1 MSLISYQQALSRVL
15 DQVPSPEVE
24 AVPLHRSLGRVLATS
39 ARADMA
45 MPSFKKSFMDGYA
58 LRSQDV
64 QKVPALLEVVGKVSA
79 GSAELPRIGRNEAVQ
94 VATGA
99 PVPATADAV
108 QMVEKTRRE
117 GPRVMILEVV
127 VPGQH
132 VAVRGSEVEEGQ
144 VVVEKGRRIGPQEIA
159 VLACF
164 GYSEVET
171 WRPPR
176 VAIISTGNELVEIE
190 ETPGFGEIRNS
201 NAHMLWAQCQELEL
215 DARIEPIAKDEPL
228 GVREAIRQALGRELV
243 VLSGGVSMGEYDY
256 VHQVLAEE
264 GVEILFHKAAIKP
277 GKPVLVGR
285 REGRMLFGLPGNP
298 VSSFVTFM
306 LFVKPAVQKWC
317 GGEPRP
323 FLEVQAELKQEVRQ
337 KPGRQ
342 FFMPAR
348 ARLTPSGITVC
359 PLKTKGSADIAGFA
373 RANALLSIPA
383 DQERIPEGAMVEVLL
398 MEGRSF
404 D

>member
-24 AVPLHRSLGRVLATS
+24 VVSLHRSLGRVLATS

-64 QKVPALLEVVGKVSA
+64 QRVPALLEVVGRVSA

-94 VATGA
+94 IATGA

-127 VPGQH
+127 GPGQH
-132 VAVRGSEVEEGQ
+132 VAVRGSEVEKGQ
-144 VVVEKGRRIGPQEIA
+144 IVVEKGRRIGPQEMA

-190 ETPGFGEIRNS
+190 ETPGFGAIRNS
-201 NAHMLWAQCQELEL
+201 NAHMLWAQCQELGL
-215 DARIEPIAKDEPL
+215 DARVEPIAKDEPHL
-228 GVREAIRQALGRELV
+228 LREAIRQALGRELV

-264 GVEILFHKAAIKP
+264 GIEIVFHKAAIKP

-317 GGEPRP
+317 GREPRP

-348 ARLTPSGITVC
+348 AQSTPSGITVC

-383 DQERIPEGAMVEVLL
+383 DQERIPEGSMVKVLL
-398 MEGRSF
+398 MEGRL
-404 D
+404 

>member
-1 MSLISYQQALSRVL
+1 MNLISYQQALSRVL

-24 AVPLHRSLGRVLATS
+24 VVPLARSQGRILATP

-45 MPSFKKSFMDGYA
+45 MPPFEKSFMDGYA

-64 QKVPALLEVVGKVSA
+64 QSVPALLEVVGKVAA
-79 GSAELPRIGRNEAVQ
+79 GSAQLPQMGRNEAVQ
-94 VATGA
+94 IMTGA
-99 PVPATADAV
+99 PVPEAADAV

-117 GPRVMILEVV
+117 GCRVEILERVD
-127 VPGQH
+127 PGQH
-132 VAVRGSEVEEGQ
+132 VALRGSEVEEGQ
-144 VVVEKGRRIGPQEIA
+144 IVVEKGQRIGPQEVA

-164 GYSEVET
+164 GFSEVET
-171 WRPPR
+171 WRPPK
-176 VAIISTGNELVEIE
+176 VSIVSTGNELVGIE
-190 ETPGFGEIRNS
+190 KTPGFGEIRNS
-201 NAHMLWAQCQELEL
+201 NAHMLRAQCQELGL
-215 DARIEPIAKDEPL
+215 DARIEPIAKDDPQR
-228 GVREAIRQALGRELV
+228 VREAVRRALRRDV
-243 VLSGGVSMGEYDY
+243 AVLSGGVSMGEYDY

-264 GVEILFHKAAIKP
+264 GVEIVFHKTAIKP

-298 VSSFVTFM
+298 VSAFVTFL
-306 LFVKPAVQKWC
+306 LFVKPAVQKWS

-323 FLEVQAELKQEVRQ
+323 FLEVQAVLEKEVRH

-348 ARLTPSGITVC
+348 ARSTPEGFTVR
-359 PLKTKGSADIAGFA
+359 PLQTKGSADITSFA

-383 DQERIPEGAMVEVLL
+383 DQERIPEGSRVGALL
-398 MEGRSF
+398 MEGRL
-404 D
+404 